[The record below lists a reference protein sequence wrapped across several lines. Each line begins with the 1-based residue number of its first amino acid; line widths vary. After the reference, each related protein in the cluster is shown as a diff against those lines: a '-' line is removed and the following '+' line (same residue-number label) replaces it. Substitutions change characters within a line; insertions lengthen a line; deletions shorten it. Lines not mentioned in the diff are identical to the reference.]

1 MDVETCLRL
10 GGKPEY
16 GVCMVDG
23 YPMATG
29 EQIDVPI
36 LHDWMAVPKKIDL
49 ERVRDGDWYGPKMVK
64 MSPDAFLKIAP
75 QTHYN
80 REQLEYLKGRIR
92 ERKPLDAVWLEFA
105 FYPWEGV
112 RLASH
117 EGRHRAKAAKE
128 LSIESIPVFI
138 NNYQGG

>member
-1 MDVETCLRL
+1 MAIKPMDVETCLRL
-10 GGKPEY
+10 GGKPEH

-36 LHDWMAVPKKIDL
+36 LHDWVMKSRDATDWFGPRL
-49 ERVRDGDWYGPKMVK
+49 VR

-75 QTHYN
+75 PTRYI
-80 REQLEYLKGRIR
+80 REQIDYLKGRIR

-105 FYPWEGV
+105 LHPREGV

-128 LSIESIPVFI
+128 QDLELIPVFI

>member
-1 MDVETCLRL
+1 MTIKLMDVETCLRL
-10 GGKPEY
+10 GGKPEHR
-16 GVCMVDG
+16 VCMVDE

-29 EQIDVPI
+29 EQIDVPV
-36 LHDWMAVPKKIDL
+36 LHDWMAAA
-49 ERVRDGDWYGPKMVK
+49 RDENWFRPKMVR

-75 QTHYN
+75 PTRYI
-80 REQLEYLKGRIR
+80 REQIDYLKGRIR

-105 FYPWEGV
+105 LPPREGV

-128 LSIESIPVFI
+128 QGLELIPVC
-138 NNYQGG
+138 